1 MFLEE
6 SWLVDSLRLGSF
18 HLVGVRFVPSRYL
31 WVIGVKGLD
40 GGGVK
45 GEHSVGSQVGGDR
58 NRPGLE

>member
-1 MFLEE
+1 M
-6 SWLVDSLRLGSF
+6 DSLRLGSF